1 MRGVAILLHIPCGLG
16 TGWPK
21 MRKIGLLA
29 FVVSL
34 SGCASQAVGPKF
46 DPPSQP
52 TISANLEPVISTN
65 LARIYVMQD
74 SVPYVTQALAVV
86 AANIFIDGKPVGAL
100 KNGGFL
106 VADVIPGQHTIVA
119 ASSDQIA
126 RTITVKASAA
136 TYIAV
141 WDRTRMIVPLVSE
154 ISAPVSERDGR
165 VWGLGMY
172 PSEAA
177 SRILPT
183 LVGPP

>member
-1 MRGVAILLHIPCGLG
+1 
-16 TGWPK
+16 
-21 MRKIGLLA
+21 MRKIGFLG
-29 FVVSL
+29 FVVLL
-34 SGCASQAVGPKF
+34 SGCASQAVGPKI

-52 TISANLEPVISTN
+52 AILPNLEPAIPAN
-65 LARIYVMQD
+65 LVRIYVMRD
-74 SVPYVTQALAVV
+74 SVTYVTQAPAVV

-106 VADVIPGQHTIVA
+106 FADVIPGQHTIIA

-126 RTITVKASAA
+126 RTITVKPSAV

-141 WDRTRMIVPLVSE
+141 WDRTRMIVPLVSA

-172 PSEAA
+172 PNDDAI
-177 SRILPT
+177 RILPT
-183 LVGPP
+183 LVGPEPLSDQHPLDR